1 MVNVGKIVVNVGKI
15 PIFLPFWVRKVTLR
29 NQVETFFLATCGNSQ
44 HRCTAVQLR
53 VLGESFVGKS
63 RNDVGT
69 NVLGIHPKEPI
80 ESELMRWWNSGVAT
94 GGPFSDQPINIGLKE
109 RWKKQ
114 ETRSVTPIIPF
125 SGEHRLL
132 AAQARKYPGFHWFPH
147 AHHVCIAWYSVSS
160 SAHHIP

>member
-15 PIFLPFWVRKVTLR
+15 PIFLPFWVRNVTLR

-109 RWKKQ
+109 RWKNRKPGVLPQ
-114 ETRSVTPIIPF
+114 SSHFLGSIDYLLPRLGSTRVST
-125 SGEHRLL
+125 
-132 AAQARKYPGFHWFPH
+132 GFHM
-147 AHHVCIAWYSVSS
+147 
-160 SAHHIP
+160 HIMCV